1 MAQLLV
7 PSTYTTI
14 AAALTAAVAGDE
26 IVISAGTYTEALTYT
41 SKNSIVMRAAQGE
54 TVVIT
59 GTSTLLTLSTSAQ
72 FNTFRGIT
80 FKRTGNSTAR
90 MIHGSVTSA
99 YSNYFIDCIFDCSQM
114 TAVTSTL
121 PFLALVA
128 GSSGFPSLLRR
139 CKFIGNGTTTQWS
152 NALLFS
158 ANSLGS
164 GNDTLVES
172 CVFYNIT
179 SSNVSTNRFV
189 YWSAG
194 AAGTVVFRNCTFRS
208 IRSYRQVIRI
218 FAGAGSTYY
227 IYNCVDYNHT
237 MNSPNSG
244 EGMFVVST
252 GSGVVRNNTVHNTS
266 SSSFVIASPD
276 TSGNVY
282 GDSGL
287 DTEGKPPQLT
297 TSILYRA
304 GVTAAAA
311 ERQCWRDYSGST
323 FYSTPSRG
331 AFEIFPPGD
340 PSKALLFLKYKYAL
354 PTVGLTWNVTG
365 QAAAT
370 LPSTWRSFNS
380 PMELAEF
387 VELAINGNTQGYKV
401 GAEFWYDMFNFR
413 YRSTCYTGTFSLS
426 TAAAAAMLFG
436 TQSLTLQTDTG

>member
-7 PSTYTTI
+7 PSAYSTI
-14 AAALTAAVAGDE
+14 AAALTAAAAGDE

-90 MIHGSVTSA
+90 MIFGSVTSA
-99 YSNYFIDCIFDCSQM
+99 YSNIFIDCIFDCSEM
-114 TAVTSTL
+114 TATTSTL
-121 PFLALVA
+121 PFVAVVA
-128 GSSGFPSLLRR
+128 GSSGFPTIMRR
-139 CKFIGNGTTTQWS
+139 CKFVGNGSTVQWS
-152 NALLFS
+152 NVLLIS
-158 ANSLGS
+158 ANSIGS

-189 YWSAG
+189 YWSVG

-252 GSGVVRNNTVHNTS
+252 GSGIVRNNTVHNTS
-266 SSSFVIASPD
+266 GSSFVIASPD

-282 GDSGL
+282 GDSSL
-287 DTEGKPPQLT
+287 DINGVPPQT
-297 TSILYRA
+297 TSSILYRA
-304 GVTAAAA
+304 GVSVAAA
-311 ERQCWRDYSGST
+311 ETRCWRDYLGKT
-323 FYSTPSRG
+323 FYTTPSRG
-331 AFEIFPPGD
+331 AYEIFPSGD
-340 PSKALLFLKYKYAL
+340 PWRAMLFLKYKYAL

-365 QAAAT
+365 QSAAT
-370 LPSTWRSFNS
+370 LPSTWRAFNS

-387 VELAINGNTQGYKV
+387 VELAINGNTQGYKI
-401 GAEFWYDMFNFR
+401 GAEFWFDMFNMR
-413 YRSTCYTGTFSLS
+413 YRSTCYVGTFSLS